1 MSCEISI
8 DKFEGPLDLL
18 LHLIRKDEMD
28 IYEIEI
34 AQITAQ
40 YLAFIDAMQS
50 LNLDIAG
57 EYLVMAATLL
67 QIKSRMLLP
76 VHEEESVEEEESDP
90 RAELIRRLL
99 DYQRYK
105 DAALTFAA
113 LPQLD
118 RDIFLGTH
126 SGDESASDEGTQELE
141 PVGLYTL
148 VEVFRD
154 LLKRAPT
161 DSAHEVT
168 ADHLSVTERIQA
180 ILTILLERP
189 QVSFRELLPPS
200 VIRSEVVVMFLA
212 MLELVKMKLIK
223 IYQNRRCA
231 EIWIAPAVAVD
242 SETSNVSEDYFGY
255 A

>member
-18 LHLIRKDEMD
+18 LHLIRKEEMD

-76 VHEEESVEEEESDP
+76 VHEEEIVEEEESDP

-118 RDIFLGTH
+118 RDIFLATH
-126 SGDESASDEGTQELE
+126 SGDESASDDGAQELE

-180 ILTILLERP
+180 ILTILLARP
-189 QVSFRELLPPS
+189 QVSFGELLPPAA
-200 VIRSEVVVMFLA
+200 IRSEVVVMFLA
-212 MLELVKMKLIK
+212 MLELVKMKLVK

-231 EIWIAPAVAVD
+231 EIWLAPAVAVD
-242 SETSNVSEDYFGY
+242 SETSNVSEDSFGY